1 MEKHSTEPSPEDAAQ
16 ALNTLTG
23 DRERLVSA
31 IQVPRALLAAYGCL
45 AAWWVSSAAGTAPG
59 ENYEPPT
66 SGWLALVGI
75 LVVTYLIQREIGL
88 RVRTMGTRA
97 GLAVAGIIA
106 VCLVLFSVSLGLV
119 ASGMTWAVVL
129 TSLIAF
135 TTTTW
140 LSGIAYRSAW
150 DTLRHG

>member
-1 MEKHSTEPSPEDAAQ
+1 MEKHSVDPSPEDAAQ
-16 ALNTLTG
+16 ALDILTG
-23 DRERLVSA
+23 DRERLASA

-66 SGWLALVGI
+66 SGWLALVGV
-75 LVVTYLIQREIGL
+75 LVVTYLIQRETGL
-88 RVRTMGTRA
+88 RVRTMGPRA
-97 GLAVAGIIA
+97 GVAVAGIIA
-106 VCLVLFSVSLGLV
+106 ACLVLFSVSLGLV
-119 ASGMTWAVVL
+119 ASGFTWAVVL

-135 TTTTW
+135 ATTTW
-140 LSGIAYRSAW
+140 LSGIACRSAW